1 MVVVPARGYRTRL
14 IDLPSDFTY
23 ERPPVKYQAAFLIL
37 SLGQPRFWNYLFF
50 YVVNFLCESPD
61 SLTILPGA

>member
-1 MVVVPARGYRTRL
+1 
-14 IDLPSDFTY
+14 
-23 ERPPVKYQAAFLIL
+23 VKYQAAFLIL
-37 SLGQPRFWNYLFF
+37 SLGKPRFWNHLLF